1 MPASHIRMQA
11 KRTALDALAS
21 KRPTL
26 AYDTNHDTKQ
36 VFKGEQTQEVIEN
49 MVGSA
54 GLEPAASSL

>member
-1 MPASHIRMQA
+1 MQA